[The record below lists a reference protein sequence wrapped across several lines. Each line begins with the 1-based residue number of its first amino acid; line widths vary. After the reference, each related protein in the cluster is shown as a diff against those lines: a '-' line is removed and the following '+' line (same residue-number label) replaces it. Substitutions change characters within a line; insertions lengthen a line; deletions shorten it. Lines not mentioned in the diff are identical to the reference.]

1 MHRNRYGDLV
11 YRCSRDSNK
20 VAKPRRFSL
29 LENIQQYKLKNRDR
43 RLSEPPQSI
52 VKSPVIPSN
61 LPQVADDLLVPN
73 GRTTCGVPSLK
84 DDNEGGRGTEGEG
97 GSAEGEEE
105 KNNDNCEVPFET
117 TL

>member
-1 MHRNRYGDLV
+1 M
-11 YRCSRDSNK
+11 YRCSRDSKK
-20 VAKPRRFSL
+20 VTKPRRFSL
-29 LENIQQYKLKNRDR
+29 LENIHQYKQRNKDR

-73 GRTTCGVPSLK
+73 GTSTCDVPSLK
-84 DDNEGGRGTEGEG
+84 DDNEGGCGTEGEG
-97 GSAEGEEE
+97 GSGEGGEEE
-105 KNNDNCEVPFET
+105 DNDNCEVPFET